1 MEKFDDYLAMYA
13 QREDVLRS
21 AFDGRMGPYLNY
33 ERLFNAPF
41 PELRT
46 GLNGLGGV
54 GDLMTNPGATLLNGS
69 LVPSPVWLQR
79 ALNAR
84 LGLYRGLLMVDG
96 LAGPN
101 TLRAATLLWSEWAA
115 RPGTAAERDLAKR
128 QDPNSRAVPPYS
140 AQGSVAIER
149 AFLNYLMQGTQV
161 ADPAGSPCPAS
172 ATTTAQCRRPDPGQ
186 GVDPNDPALNPEPPT
201 SSATPY
207 VLGALAAIGI
217 GIWLAKRR

>member
-1 MEKFDDYLAMYA
+1 MANFDDYLAMYA

-21 AFDGRMGPYLNY
+21 AFDGRLAPQAHF
-33 ERLFNAPF
+33 ERLFNSPF

-46 GLNGLGGV
+46 GLNGLGAV
-54 GDLMTNPGATLLNGS
+54 GAPMTNPGATLLHGS

-84 LGLYRGLLMVDG
+84 LAAGGRLTVDG
-96 LAGPN
+96 QAGAN
-101 TLRAATLLWSEWAA
+101 TLSAANLVWNQWRA
-115 RPGTAAERDLAKR
+115 RPEAVAERALAKR
-128 QDPNSRAVPPYS
+128 QDPDSHAAAPYA

-149 AFLNYLMQGTQV
+149 AFLNYLMQGVQV
-161 ADPAGSPCPAS
+161 EDPAGSPCPAD
-172 ATTTAQCRRPDPGQ
+172 AVTAAQCRRPNPGQ

-207 VLGALAAIGI
+207 VLGALAIGF